1 MERLAASGELSTI
14 DPTQLR
20 NGDLLHWLKRRLDSD
35 HIRVRAADSPWVAAT
50 PSTELVLVAGL
61 VALAPLHQDQLSAA
75 GYRMDGERPDSLTRV
90 HHILRQLLEMG
101 WLESRDDQLTT
112 PHDVVADQV
121 LDDVLFD
128 RRTVRL
134 EPLKRIVASAA
145 VHVRNLGRLAVSL
158 DRLHGSEPTE
168 RATALRDA
176 IARSISDTGE
186 AVQAAARSAGADAT
200 SYALG
205 AAISSSAMAD
215 ARDLLWSTTIAP
227 WLEQYADR
235 LEARHLMHRGLKLPM
250 ADGIGRLV
258 SSARTWLGSHG
269 ALPEAGF
276 VLDPLLGRTDL
287 AAADASDAIAR
298 ARTWLGSHGALPE
311 AGFVLNPLLGRTDL
325 AAADAS
331 DAIVKSLD
339 WLGEFAAAND
349 SEFVLKAL
357 LSREDLGSATFSRAA
372 HAATTR
378 LEVAVDAPDATFIL
392 RTCLQAERQ
401 LDDSTARAVSE
412 RGVKWLRRYPNHP
425 DADYVFNPLLRS
437 RRVSDEIWQSVAAVA
452 VAWLKQE
459 RADAIQTRALNSLLM
474 RHSLHPREQS
484 DALVAKAVDLL
495 RRSQAGER
503 DLYLLSTIQRI
514 GLPGEDQA
522 ELSRLRSESIA
533 KSQLS
538 KFEHLTRR
546 LREMALELDADL
558 SAIADACAATER
570 MSRRSPASA
579 AYAIGPLV
587 CLAAGTERLA
597 DVMKI
602 SRAILEDKKLRP
614 NVRGAVLRDI
624 LGLSKLTGRL
634 TPAMLSTILYEIG
647 FRDE

>member
-1 MERLAASGELSTI
+1 M
-14 DPTQLR
+14 
-20 NGDLLHWLKRRLDSD
+20 
-35 HIRVRAADSPWVAAT
+35 
-50 PSTELVLVAGL
+50 
-61 VALAPLHQDQLSAA
+61 
-75 GYRMDGERPDSLTRV
+75 
-90 HHILRQLLEMG
+90 
-101 WLESRDDQLTT
+101 
-112 PHDVVADQV
+112 
-121 LDDVLFD
+121 
-128 RRTVRL
+128 
-134 EPLKRIVASAA
+134 
-145 VHVRNLGRLAVSL
+145 
-158 DRLHGSEPTE
+158 
-168 RATALRDA
+168 
-176 IARSISDTGE
+176 
-186 AVQAAARSAGADAT
+186 
-200 SYALG
+200 
-205 AAISSSAMAD
+205 
-215 ARDLLWSTTIAP
+215 
-227 WLEQYADR
+227 
-235 LEARHLMHRGLKLPM
+235 
-250 ADGIGRLV
+250 
-258 SSARTWLGSHG
+258 
-269 ALPEAGF
+269 
-276 VLDPLLGRTDL
+276 
-287 AAADASDAIAR
+287 
-298 ARTWLGSHGALPE
+298 
-311 AGFVLNPLLGRTDL
+311 
-325 AAADAS
+325 
-331 DAIVKSLD
+331 
-339 WLGEFAAAND
+339 
-349 SEFVLKAL
+349 LKAL
-357 LSREDLGSATFSRAA
+357 LSREDLDSATFSRAA

>member
-1 MERLAASGELSTI
+1 M
-14 DPTQLR
+14 
-20 NGDLLHWLKRRLDSD
+20 
-35 HIRVRAADSPWVAAT
+35 
-50 PSTELVLVAGL
+50 LVAGL

-357 LSREDLGSATFSRAA
+357 LSREDLDSATFSRAA

>member
-1 MERLAASGELSTI
+1 M
-14 DPTQLR
+14 
-20 NGDLLHWLKRRLDSD
+20 
-35 HIRVRAADSPWVAAT
+35 
-50 PSTELVLVAGL
+50 LVAGL

-311 AGFVLNPLLGRTDL
+311 AQFVLNPLLGRTDL

-357 LSREDLGSATFSRAA
+357 LSREDLDSATFSRAA